1 MRTYAG
7 LLRSA
12 APDLGDG
19 MSLTTML
26 VIALVGLLVVTF
38 GGLALAVG
46 LGFLTTRRRGGGGG
60 RDGGTGVDDGDGSD
74 GGTQPDSAGTPFK

>member
-7 LLRSA
+7 LLGSA

-19 MSLTTML
+19 MSVTTML

-46 LGFLTTRRRGGGGG
+46 LGFLTTRRRGGGRG
-60 RDGGTGVDDGDGSD
+60 RDGATGVDDGDGSD
-74 GGTQPDSAGTPFK
+74 GGPQPDSAGTPFK

>member
-1 MRTYAG
+1 MRTFAG
-7 LLRSA
+7 LVESA
-12 APDLGDG
+12 APDLSDG

-46 LGFLTTRRRGGGGG
+46 LGFLTTRRRSGG
-60 RDGGTGVDDGDGSD
+60 RDGGGGVADGDGSD
-74 GGTQPDSAGTPFK
+74 GGTPPDSAGTPFK

>member
-1 MRTYAG
+1 MRTYAD
-7 LLRSA
+7 LLGSA

-46 LGFLTTRRRGGGGG
+46 LGFLTTRRRSGGGG